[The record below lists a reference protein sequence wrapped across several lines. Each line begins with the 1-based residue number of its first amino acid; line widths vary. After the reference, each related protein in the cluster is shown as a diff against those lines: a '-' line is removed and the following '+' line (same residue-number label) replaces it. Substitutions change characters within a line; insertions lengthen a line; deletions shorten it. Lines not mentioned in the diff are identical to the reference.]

1 MVTTTLD
8 DGGRIS
14 RREARAGAAKVHV
27 GRIGLG
33 TVGLVTVL
41 ISAWG
46 GIIPYVGPAF
56 GYSADGTGS
65 WHWSLSHSVL
75 GLVPGALGVLIG
87 LAILGRTP
95 GIVVGRGRM
104 SLAMAGFIALLCGA
118 WFTIGP
124 SAWPVIQNSA
134 AYFVG
139 AAPLRQL
146 ENQVGYA
153 LGPGLILAIC
163 GAFAIGWASRHQ
175 QNAGGSVAGVPM
187 PEAQTEALPRS
198 EVAPSPPNV

>member
-1 MVTTTLD
+1 MVTTTLN

-75 GLVPGALGVLIG
+75 GLVPGAPGVLIG
-87 LAILGRTP
+87 LAILGRP
-95 GIVVGRGRM
+95 
-104 SLAMAGFIALLCGA
+104 
-118 WFTIGP
+118 P
-124 SAWPVIQNSA
+124 
-134 AYFVG
+134 
-139 AAPLRQL
+139 
-146 ENQVGYA
+146 
-153 LGPGLILAIC
+153 GPG
-163 GAFAIGWASRHQ
+163 
-175 QNAGGSVAGVPM
+175 
-187 PEAQTEALPRS
+187 PEATRS
-198 EVAPSPPNV
+198 PCGGRFTRRLKQDVMDAI